1 MMFELHLSII
11 DIIDILILAFILYQ
25 IFMMI
30 RGTQTLQILVGISII
45 LVLVVFAHIFNLSS
59 IIWIARGVGRVG
71 MIALLIIFAPEIRQ
85 IFARMGGSRVFGLL
99 VGPKRE
105 VINETV
111 NAVERFRKFGIGSLI
126 VFEKNIGLGEL
137 IDRGVKIDSKVK
149 AELLEAIFKPGGPLH
164 DGAVIIRNDR
174 IAACSVMLPLSTNPH
189 LAPYLG
195 ARHRAALG
203 ITEVSDAVSVIVSE
217 ETRVASVAKSG
228 ELITCKDMIE
238 LKKQI
243 FRGLY
248 GR

>member
-1 MMFELHLSII
+1 
-11 DIIDILILAFILYQ
+11 
-25 IFMMI
+25 
-30 RGTQTLQILVGISII
+30 
-45 LVLVVFAHIFNLSS
+45 
-59 IIWIARGVGRVG
+59 
-71 MIALLIIFAPEIRQ
+71 
-85 IFARMGGSRVFGLL
+85 
-99 VGPKRE
+99 
-105 VINETV
+105 
-111 NAVERFRKFGIGSLI
+111 
-126 VFEKNIGLGEL
+126 
-137 IDRGVKIDSKVK
+137 
-149 AELLEAIFKPGGPLH
+149 
-164 DGAVIIRNDR
+164 
-174 IAACSVMLPLSTNPH
+174 PH